1 MATSKPTIIADPYSQ
16 AAYAIDAE
24 VQRILKQRFASIRQA
39 QDAKSYGILISLK
52 PGQKHFEEALKIKET
67 IEKMDKAAYLF
78 AVREVLPEVL
88 NEFPTIDAFV
98 NTACPRISLDDAS
111 KFKKPVLTVNEF
123 KVISG
128 EFTWENV
135 LKKGLFES

>member
-1 MATSKPTIIADPYSQ
+1 
-16 AAYAIDAE
+16 
-24 VQRILKQRFASIRQA
+24 
-39 QDAKSYGILISLK
+39 
-52 PGQKHFEEALKIKET
+52 
-67 IEKMDKAAYLF
+67 MDKAAYLL

-98 NTACPRISLDDAS
+98 NPLVHGYRLIAS